1 MLWNHD
7 AGCYFCNCYKL
18 IEWLWANCPIE
29 ASLSLSSKRMN
40 QVRLSFE
47 SILPLRYYQH
57 NRTLIRFCPSF
68 CYPGLYF
75 LESQYFRIWFVSC
88 IVLKSI
94 TASFRVIQFQL
105 SAFPDGIISSWEV
118 LIYWPPTCTGYI
130 NQRWIYK
137 HIFNKKKCIGMTL
150 TKGLCRERMSL
161 WTWLAFVECSFQ
173 FNSILLYLLLYFWSW
188 GFFHGLDSAL
198 KKKCFELWKNVII
211 FMKLLSII
219 ISF

>member
-1 MLWNHD
+1 MCWALNIALIQQFIIPSKENCQKSLLCDQVWKVVDTRLKAGSSTWKEYLLWNHD
-7 AGCYFCNCYKL
+7 AGCYFCYCYKL

-47 SILPLRYYQH
+47 SIFPLRYYQH

-75 LESQYFRIWFVSC
+75 LESQYLRIWFMSC

-94 TASFRVIQFQL
+94 TVSFRVIQFQL

-118 LIYWPPTCTGYI
+118 LVYWPPTCTGYI

-150 TKGLCRERMSL
+150 TKDLCRERMSL
-161 WTWLAFVECSFQ
+161 WTWLAFVECSF
-173 FNSILLYLLLYFWSW
+173 
-188 GFFHGLDSAL
+188 
-198 KKKCFELWKNVII
+198 
-211 FMKLLSII
+211 
-219 ISF
+219 